1 MYTDASGNNRFYD
14 NETDNYQQDHQ
25 LHWNEKVSTN
35 WRTNLAFHY
44 TKGKGYYENY
54 KENGKFSDYGL
65 TQLLVRRYNQQNR
78 SSASKWLDNDFYGT
92 NTFSAIY
99 KVMAQAKLKI
109 VIMTIMLLK

>member
-1 MYTDASGNNRFYD
+1 
-14 NETDNYQQDHQ
+14 

-65 TQLLVRRYNQQNR
+65 TQLLVTALQSTDLVRQN
-78 SSASKWLDNDFYGT
+78 G
-92 NTFSAIY
+92 
-99 KVMAQAKLKI
+99 
-109 VIMTIMLLK
+109 